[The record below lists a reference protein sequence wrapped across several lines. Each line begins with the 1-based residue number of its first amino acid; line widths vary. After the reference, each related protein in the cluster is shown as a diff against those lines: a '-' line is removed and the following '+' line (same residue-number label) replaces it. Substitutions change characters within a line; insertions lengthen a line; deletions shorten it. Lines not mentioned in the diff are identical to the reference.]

1 MGFAVTGSLLI
12 AAAFAA
18 LATPAHAQDAGNAQD
33 AGDVKSGR
41 ELAVTHCSRCHVVG
55 DFNPYGGIDSTPSF
69 QLLARRDDWHERFQT
84 FYERRPHPVFVRVP
98 NVPRWTDIPANV
110 AEFDVTPRNI
120 VDLLAFVETLRPQP
134 E

>member
-1 MGFAVTGSLLI
+1 MGFTAARPLLI

-18 LATPAHAQDAGNAQD
+18 LAAPAHAQEPGSAED
-33 AGDVKSGR
+33 AGDAKAGR
-41 ELAVTHCSRCHVVG
+41 ELAVKHCSRCHVVG
-55 DFNPYGGIDSTPSF
+55 DFNRYGGIDSTPSF

-110 AEFDVTPRNI
+110 AEFEVTPRNI
-120 VDLLAFVETLRPQP
+120 VDLLAFVETLRSQP
-134 E
+134 N